1 MFFLEINILKP
12 RKYAEMI
19 ANRICNAELY
29 AVPGAGQALCL
40 EKYQE
45 FNSLI
50 LGFLERNSGE

>member
-1 MFFLEINILKP
+1 
-12 RKYAEMI
+12 MI
-19 ANRICNAELY
+19 ANRISNAELY
-29 AVPGAGQALCL
+29 VVPGAGQALCL